1 MNTDGLHLF
10 YCGNDSRLVDTENK
24 LKCITKKQCCW
35 SLRLQNQHGQQGS
48 GMATLA
54 TEQLLGGLQ
63 CLLDKQR
70 WHQLSRTSSNQANQL
85 LRQLKQL
92 LSLFCVSNLL

>member
-1 MNTDGLHLF
+1 
-10 YCGNDSRLVDTENK
+10 
-24 LKCITKKQCCW
+24 
-35 SLRLQNQHGQQGS
+35 
-48 GMATLA
+48 MATLA